1 MPIIRNCKICGR
13 KNRISADHLADTGRC
28 GACKAE
34 LPPLNEP
41 VEVDT
46 NLFDEIVGRAR
57 VPVLADFWAAWCGPC
72 RMAAPEVAR
81 TATDMAGKAI
91 VMKVDTER
99 NPDLASRFQ
108 IRGIPY
114 FAVFHGGK
122 PVTQRAGLVD
132 HTQMETW
139 LRSAQSR

>member
-1 MPIIRNCKICGR
+1 
-13 KNRISADHLADTGRC
+13 
-28 GACKAE
+28 
-34 LPPLNEP
+34 
-41 VEVDT
+41 
-46 NLFDEIVGRAR
+46 
-57 VPVLADFWAAWCGPC
+57 
-72 RMAAPEVAR
+72 MAAPEVAR

-122 PVTQRAGLVD
+122 PVTQQAGFVD
-132 HTQMETW
+132 HNQMETW
-139 LRSAQSR
+139 LRSAQSQ